1 MNELNLHQSVR
12 NQLISASKKMP
23 HALLLAGSA
32 GVGLQTIAKKMA
44 KSLAKHFILVEPD
57 EKGTISIETIRDLY
71 TKTRSKQIEKQMIII
86 DDADA
91 MSIAAQNAF
100 LKLLEEPT
108 DQTSFLLT
116 THMPERLLSTIR
128 SRVQLINI
136 QQITPNQTEQQ
147 LDALKVSDK
156 RKRQQLAFIA
166 MGLPAE
172 LSRLTQD
179 EEYFSEQASLAKNAR
194 EFLSSKQYDRIV
206 SINKISS
213 DRDQAIQ
220 LIDHIARILK
230 YSLQNNAKSNLA
242 LQLDKT
248 LQTAESIKNNGH
260 VRTQLLQ
267 LAISL

>member
-32 GVGLQTIAKKMA
+32 GVGLQTVAKEMA
-44 KSLAKHFILVEPD
+44 KSLTKHFILVEPD
-57 EKGTISIETIRDLY
+57 ERGTISIETIRDLY
-71 TKTRSKQIEKQMIII
+71 TKTRSKQIERQIIII

-108 DQTSFLLT
+108 DKISFLLT
-116 THMPERLLSTIR
+116 THAPDRLLGTVR
-128 SRVQLINI
+128 SRVQSINI
-136 QQITPNQTEQQ
+136 QHITPSQTEQQ
-147 LDALKVSDK
+147 LNTFGVNNKV
-156 RKRQQLAFIA
+156 KRQQLAFIA
-166 MGLPAE
+166 SGLPAE
-172 LSRLTQD
+172 LARLAQD
-179 EEYFSEQASLAKNAR
+179 EEYFNEQASLAKKAR
-194 EFLSSKQYDRIV
+194 EFLGSKQYDRLVAIH
-206 SINKISS
+206 KISS
-213 DRDQAIQ
+213 DRNQAIQ

-230 YSLQNNAKSNLA
+230 YSLQNNAKPNLA
-242 LQLDKT
+242 LQLDKA
-248 LQTAESIKNNGH
+248 LQTAEAIKNNGH